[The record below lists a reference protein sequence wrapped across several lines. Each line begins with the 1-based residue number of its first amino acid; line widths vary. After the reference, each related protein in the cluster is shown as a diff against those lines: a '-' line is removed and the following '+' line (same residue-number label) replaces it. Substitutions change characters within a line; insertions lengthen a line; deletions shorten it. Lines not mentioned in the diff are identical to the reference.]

1 MKKKMNE
8 KKKGIE
14 PLMTRAEVKKV
25 GVTHTFSTAKAHR
38 DLGIQCTCFTGTKVH
53 VLTHNRSLCC

>member
-38 DLGIQCTCFTGTKVH
+38 DLGIQFTCFTCFSKV
-53 VLTHNRSLCC
+53 